1 MPGCKEP
8 WRLEARILEPWR
20 LVGLP
25 AGLQDWIGLD
35 VSGCWIGG
43 SGGIGG
49 FPVFSHARR
58 SRRSADMNALIA
70 DFRKF
75 HLLGP
80 LL

>member
-49 FPVFSHARR
+49 FLVFSHAGH
-58 SRRSADMNALIA
+58 SRRSADVQAYVQEY
-70 DFRKF
+70 
-75 HLLGP
+75 LLP
-80 LL
+80 